1 MCDDKRIRAAV
12 ALLLKAP
19 MLTVGQAMRAA
30 HFPDGESKDRTI
42 QMQVRRA
49 LNRKRKDVDM
59 DVDPFLTPP
68 VGVATSVA
76 ANLSLLTTTSASSS
90 SSSGGGNDGVLF
102 PQPKVKRIRRTASAM
117 QQDRMNAL
125 QKSNHYKE
133 ALKRATL
140 EYAAESKKSMKNG
153 VHFVNRGR
161 GRLMIGTN
169 PQQKE
174 ALDRLTKQNMRKVR
188 KEQYKIVI
196 ITRNYTYYINLSILT
211 KNTVLENH

>member
-140 EYAAESKKSMKNG
+140 EYAAESKKSNG
-153 VHFVNRGR
+153 KSAEKIASEVKLQHDGVGPNPRTITRYVNEY
-161 GRLMIGTN
+161 N
-169 PQQKE
+169 
-174 ALDRLTKQNMRKVR
+174 NV
-188 KEQYKIVI
+188 EQYKIVN

>member
-1 MCDDKRIRAAV
+1 MSGTSVCDDKRIRAAV

-140 EYAAESKKSMKNG
+140 EYAAEL
-153 VHFVNRGR
+153 HFVNRGR